1 MRRFL
6 ICLLPQRRLTMPLRT
21 FSGKVV
27 PPLILTFAL
36 GLYPAAVRADVVI
49 DSSLSLTQLQI
60 LPSAGSVQFFSPFN
74 ASAFAQVF
82 DSLGGA
88 DQQFNSVD
96 DGATSAS
103 ASTTFAHATASASA
117 LSMTAS
123 TTAGVNIPQIT
134 ADAGTA
140 PGSPYGLLQ
149 GLFEITGATGPIS
162 VQFKASLDVH
172 QFLSTSGGGQLAT
185 SEAIF
190 NLLLPDISGDPI
202 LFFDDLRSIGPNDS
216 SASSSSATLSGFVML
231 QPDTPYYLIAN
242 TDPDVFGSSSV
253 PEPSSFWLSLAVLGV
268 GALSIER
275 RERRR
280 RTNNA
285 RRD

>member
-1 MRRFL
+1 MRRSL
-6 ICLLPQRRLTMPLRT
+6 ICLPLQRRLTMKPRT
-21 FSGKVV
+21 LSKAA
-27 PPLILTFAL
+27 PSLILCFAL
-36 GLYPAAVRADVVI
+36 GLYPAVARADVVI

-60 LPSAGSVQFFSPFN
+60 LPSAGSIQFLSPFN
-74 ASAFAQVF
+74 ASAFTQVF

-103 ASTTFAHATASASA
+103 ASTTLADATAAASA

-123 TTAGVNIPQIT
+123 TNAGVNIPQIT

-149 GLFEITGATGPIS
+149 GFFEIVGATGPIS
-162 VQFKASLDVH
+162 VQLKASLLMH
-172 QFLSTSGGGQLAT
+172 QSLSTSGYGQAAT

-190 NLLLPDISGDPI
+190 DLLLPDISGDPI

-216 SASSSSATLSGFVML
+216 IAISSSPTLSGFVTL
-231 QPDTPYYLIAN
+231 QANTPYYLIAN

-253 PEPSSFWLSLAVLGV
+253 PEPSSFWLLLTVLGV

-275 RERRR
+275 RERLR
-280 RTNNA
+280 RTNHT

>member
-1 MRRFL
+1 MRRSV
-6 ICLLPQRRLTMPLRT
+6 ICLLLQRRLTMKPRTLR
-21 FSGKVV
+21 KVV
-27 PPLILTFAL
+27 PSLILCFAW

-60 LPSAGSVQFFSPFN
+60 QPSAGSVQFLSPFN
-74 ASAFAQVF
+74 ASTFTQVF
-82 DSLGGA
+82 DSSGGA
-88 DQQFNSVD
+88 DQQFNTVN

-103 ASTTFAHATASASA
+103 ASTTLVHATAAASA

-134 ADAGTA
+134 ADAGTS

-149 GLFEITGATGPIS
+149 GFFEIVGATGPIS
-162 VQFKASLDVH
+162 VQLKASLDVH
-172 QFLSTSGGGQLAT
+172 QSLSTSGGGQLAT

-202 LFFDDLRSIGPNDS
+202 LSFDNLLQIGQNDS
-216 SASSSSATLSGFVML
+216 IASSSSPTLSDFVML
-231 QPDTPYYLIAN
+231 PAN
-242 TDPDVFGSSSV
+242 TPLSLIFSTDTDVYTVSSV
-253 PEPSSFWLSLAVLGV
+253 PEPSSFWLLLIVLGV
-268 GALSIER
+268 GALSMKR
-275 RERRR
+275 RERLRC
-280 RTNNA
+280 TNHA